1 MGEIADLEE
10 IAQRE
15 RDEEEENENEEETAM
30 DDQKEEATT
39 APNDTKWDGR
49 TYIDVVNFS
58 LTFTCA
64 LQDIEKMDGDNFVVA
79 HIVMYR
85 VEEADCNLVKFTR
98 LSGPREAFQAVIRV
112 LSNAAGSYLTGLTD
126 DAWKKVVEPAK
137 GSGNEEDDQRIQELY
152 KKCFPQSNSNG
163 ASPEVVE
170 QQEAQ

>member
-1 MGEIADLEE
+1 MVNPHDIFTSKLNSAYEVLQGLEQAVLVNLKGNLMKPDYNEIADLEE

-15 RDEEEENENEEETAM
+15 RDEEEENENEE
-30 DDQKEEATT
+30 ATT
-39 APNDTKWDGR
+39 APNDAKWDGK

-126 DAWKKVVEPAK
+126 DA
-137 GSGNEEDDQRIQELY
+137 
-152 KKCFPQSNSNG
+152 
-163 ASPEVVE
+163 
-170 QQEAQ
+170 